1 MHTKRETELNPG
13 LSPMYNAG
21 WRLWDYKPGTGK
33 GQWVV
38 VWLWCCG
45 AVVLGVTTEAWPACW
60 QPPVVRAGRIK
71 NVGIF
76 GWTPYR
82 LQLKFTNWHNVAS
95 LLFSLLLLLL
105 FLLFIACHQHRYIVM
120 AIAVGVRVVA
130 YPRPSL
136 TPFCCLCVVS

>member
-1 MHTKRETELNPG
+1 M
-13 LSPMYNAG
+13 SPVYNAG

-95 LLFSLLLLLL
+95 LLFSLLLLLS

-130 YPRPSL
+130 HPRPSL